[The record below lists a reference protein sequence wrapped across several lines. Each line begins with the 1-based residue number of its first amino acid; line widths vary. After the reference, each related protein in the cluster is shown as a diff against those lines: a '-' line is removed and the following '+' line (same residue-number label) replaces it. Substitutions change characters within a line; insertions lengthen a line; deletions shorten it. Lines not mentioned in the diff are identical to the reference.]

1 MPLDSRATTVPDT
14 MPKSARI
21 LDRTLDFL
29 LSKELAG
36 GRRIEEV
43 YLNNYFT
50 VMRLDDD
57 SVGACMSSFHLSP
70 AELEESVRHVRALLP
85 NDPLLLRY
93 IGESCERAGITVSL
107 RAALANALSA
117 PVLRAGGDK
126 SFSVLKTRPNEFFS
140 DIDSAVVIGWGGLFE
155 FLLQRTTALRIHVSE
170 LEYKVKKEK
179 IEAKLNRYRAQYPYL
194 ELSISDG
201 SDIREHLS
209 TADFLAITGS
219 TLGNGTLDELL
230 SLSRNC
236 RRVILQGQSAGI
248 HPRYLFDAGVHL
260 VVTSIK
266 PIAVAE
272 AAAEDPTGRALLPF
286 FEGGLPRIYLEPAAP
301 LGAVNRS
308 NTVRILA

>member
-1 MPLDSRATTVPDT
+1 MPLDSRAMTVPDT
-14 MPKSARI
+14 IPKSARI
-21 LDRTLDFL
+21 LDCTLDFL
-29 LSKELAG
+29 LSKESVR
-36 GRRIEEV
+36 GRRVEEV

-50 VMRLDDD
+50 VMRLDDN

-70 AELEESVRHVRALLP
+70 AELEESERRVRALLP

-93 IGESCERAGITVSL
+93 IGTSERTGIASTL

-126 SFSVLKTRPNEFFS
+126 LFSVLEKRPNQFFS
-140 DIDSAVVIGWGGLFE
+140 DIDFAVVVGWGGLFE

-170 LEYKVKKEK
+170 LEYKAKKDK

-201 SDIREHLS
+201 SDIRKHLS

-219 TLGNGTLDELL
+219 TLGNNTLDELL
-230 SLSRNC
+230 NLSRNC

-272 AAAEDPTGRALLPF
+272 AAAEDPTGRTLLPF
-286 FEGGLPRIYLEPAAP
+286 FEGGLPRIYLQPAAP
-301 LGAVNRS
+301 LGS
-308 NTVRILA
+308 ESFE